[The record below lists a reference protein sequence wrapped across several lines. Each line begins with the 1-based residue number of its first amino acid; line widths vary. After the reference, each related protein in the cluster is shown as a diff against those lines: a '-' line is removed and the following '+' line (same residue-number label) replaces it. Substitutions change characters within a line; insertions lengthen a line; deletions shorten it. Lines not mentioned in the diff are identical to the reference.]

1 MCIRD
6 RCDTLVGM
14 NEFPVQE
21 SHPNLYV
28 YYSPQWQTAF
38 INANQLKGTSGKLQV
53 FDAMG
58 KLVFEESTKINPPY
72 YTKNLNC
79 TLLAKGMYVITL
91 EAGEQRLV
99 KKFAVE

>member
-1 MCIRD
+1 
-6 RCDTLVGM
+6 M

-21 SHPNLYV
+21 THPNLFF

-38 INANQLKGTSGKLQV
+38 INANQLNGTSGKLQV
-53 FDAMG
+53 FDASG

-79 TLLAKGMYVITL
+79 TSFAKGIYVVTL
-91 EAGEQRLV
+91 ESDEQQLV
-99 KKFAVE
+99 RKFVVE